1 MDARISLIGNDV
13 LCESNDQSTRRA
25 LDAAAR
31 EQLTAWTTRYRAA
44 TVQHDPASLVDVG
57 SELFAWL
64 DEDGWASA
72 WARGVGDRVLEIAV
86 DDLLDATAAAL
97 LDLPWETLFYA
108 NDFLAGDPTQ
118 LFVVYRSIGRKREA
132 TPLPPRHRDLALM
145 FMAASPRGQVVLDY
159 EGEESAILEAT
170 ERQPVQLFVE
180 ESGCVDFLKE
190 RMAADGPFEALHL
203 SCHGHISKS
212 GEPELGLETPT
223 GQLELVPPGTMISTL
238 GAERPPLV
246 FLSACHTAE
255 AGADKTANMG
265 ESFVRGLIRGG
276 VPNVLGWDGSVYDT
290 DAIAFARRFYHE
302 LAAYADGPYAAAA
315 ARRELLR
322 LREAGGST
330 GEHWHLAR
338 FYAGPEGGGPVCGR
352 GATKRA
358 LRKDAGYKEFLDT
371 INKRVPVATV
381 RRFVGRRRQAQDVL
395 AAFRAGHGP
404 GVLIHGMGN
413 LGKSSLAARIAN
425 RLPRLKTV
433 VIYGRY
439 DASAIFDAVTNA
451 LPPRTR
457 RGIRDVWAQSIRED
471 GSSLGDCL
479 EELLSGPLDQEP
491 ILLIIDDL
499 EQVLA
504 TPRPGQ
510 ALTPLADAPGQANL
524 WRESLIAV
532 LNAFD
537 AVTTD
542 SRLLLTS
549 RYDFTLPG
557 TPDPAAKLVR
567 VQLPAMDAGA
577 RAKLW
582 RAAVREDEEAEAHGV
597 DRRLIGE
604 AVGVAGGNPGL
615 QEILCRPL
623 LRGEE
628 AVARKAIEMVRHFQT
643 TGEIPAPI
651 EGEGAVGEGAVGEG
665 AVGEGAQNAAL
676 EFFQRV
682 AFGVYRDALT
692 PGQAKALR
700 ALTLFGV
707 DLPIPGRALLAVIG
721 APSPPG
727 ERVAGKSATGDA
739 GVLARLMALGLV
751 DDWAAEAGPNHA
763 ALNPLARPLAGEQ
776 LDEEERS
783 ALARAALGPLA
794 EAWQERDGNFPRDER
809 SVELTRLA
817 LIARA
822 DAALSQTAAYAAGRY
837 LFDRRHDATGAWQL
851 LEATLGLLQETAAE
865 PAPGLLRLAAECAER
880 IGETTRQ
887 IELLEQGLTLKN
899 ADARA
904 MAQILVRHAE
914 ATQQR
919 DGAAALASLRSAVE
933 TFESLNDVRERAV
946 AMGQIADILQQR
958 GETDEALRIR
968 MEEEL
973 PVYERLNDVRERA
986 VTMGKIADIL
996 QQRGETDE
1004 ALRIRME
1011 EQLPVCE
1018 RALNDVRER
1027 AVTMGQIADILQQR
1041 GETDEALRIR
1051 MEEQLPVY
1059 ERLNDVRERA
1069 VTMGQ
1074 IADILQQRGETDE
1087 ALRIRREEEL
1097 PVYERLNDVRSRA
1110 VTMGKIAD
1118 ILQQRGETDEALR
1131 IRMEE
1136 QLPVYERLNDVRSRA
1151 VTMGKIADILQQRAR
1166 PTRHPHSHGGGTP
1179 VRERLNDVRSR
1190 AVTMG
1195 KIADILQQQGETDE
1209 ALRIRMEE
1217 QLPVYER
1224 LNDVRSRAVTMGKIA
1239 DILQQRARLTRP
1251 SAFAW
1256 RRNSPVYER
1265 LNDVRSRAVTMG
1277 QIADILQ
1284 QRARDRRGTPHSHGG
1299 ATPRL

>member
-31 EQLTAWTTRYRAA
+31 EQLTAWTTDYRAA
-44 TVQHDPASLVDVG
+44 TVRHDPASLVDVG

-108 NDFLAGDPTQ
+108 NDFLAGDPNQ

-255 AGADKTANMG
+255 AGADKTANIG

-290 DAIAFARRFYHE
+290 DAIAFAHRFYHE

-322 LREAGGST
+322 LQEASRST

-338 FYAGPEGGGPVCGR
+338 FYAGPAGGGPVCGR

-358 LRKDAGYKEFLDT
+358 LRRDAGYKEFLDT
-371 INKRVPVATV
+371 SNKRVSVATA

-395 AAFRAGHGP
+395 AAFRSGQGP

-471 GSSLGDCL
+471 GRSLGDCL
-479 EELLSGPLDQEP
+479 EELLGGPLNQEP

-510 ALTPLADAPGQANL
+510 ALTPVADAPGQANL
-524 WRESLIAV
+524 WRESLAAV
-532 LNAFD
+532 LDAFD
-537 AVTTD
+537 AATTD

-567 VQLPAMDAGA
+567 VQLPAMDAGT

-604 AVGVAGGNPGL
+604 AVAVAGGNPGL

-643 TGEIPAPI
+643 TGEIPTPT
-651 EGEGAVGEGAVGEG
+651 EGEGAVGEG
-665 AVGEGAQNAAL
+665 AVGEGAQNAAM

-707 DLPIPGRALLAVIG
+707 DLPIPSQALLAVIG

-727 ERVAGKSATGDA
+727 ESATGKDATGDA
-739 GVLARLMALGLV
+739 AVLARLMALGLV

-783 ALARAALGPLA
+783 ALAKAALGPLA
-794 EAWQERDGNFPRDER
+794 EAWQEKDGDFPQDER
-809 SVELTRLA
+809 SVELARLA

-837 LFDRRHDATGAWQL
+837 LFDRPHGATGAWQL
-851 LEATLGLLQETAAE
+851 LEATLNLLQETAAE
-865 PAPGLLRLAAECAER
+865 PAPGLLYLTAECAKR
-880 IGETTRQ
+880 IGETARQ

-904 MAQILVRHAE
+904 MAQILAAHAE

-919 DGAAALASLRSAVE
+919 DGAAALASLRAAVE
-933 TFESLNDVRERAV
+933 TFES
-946 AMGQIADILQQR
+946 
-958 GETDEALRIR
+958 
-968 MEEEL
+968 
-973 PVYERLNDVRERA
+973 LNDVRERA

-1004 ALRIRME
+1004 ALRIYLE
-1011 EQLPVCE
+1011 EYLPPMQRLGDLDGVAHARFSCAQL
-1018 RALNDVRER
+1018 RLK
-1027 AVTMGQIADILQQR
+1027 R
-1041 GETDEALRIR
+1041 G
-1051 MEEQLPVY
+1051 
-1059 ERLNDVRERA
+1059 
-1069 VTMGQ
+1069 GW
-1074 IADILQQRGETDE
+1074 
-1087 ALRIRREEEL
+1087 
-1097 PVYERLNDVRSRA
+1097 
-1110 VTMGKIAD
+1110 
-1118 ILQQRGETDEALR
+1118 
-1131 IRMEE
+1131 
-1136 QLPVYERLNDVRSRA
+1136 
-1151 VTMGKIADILQQRAR
+1151 
-1166 PTRHPHSHGGGTP
+1166 
-1179 VRERLNDVRSR
+1179 
-1190 AVTMG
+1190 
-1195 KIADILQQQGETDE
+1195 QQGEHQE
-1209 ALRIRMEE
+1209 IYEELAESFAL
-1217 QLPVYER
+1217 
-1224 LNDVRSRAVTMGKIA
+1224 
-1239 DILQQRARLTRP
+1239 
-1251 SAFAW
+1251 
-1256 RRNSPVYER
+1256 
-1265 LNDVRSRAVTMG
+1265 
-1277 QIADILQ
+1277 
-1284 QRARDRRGTPHSHGG
+1284 
-1299 ATPRL
+1299 